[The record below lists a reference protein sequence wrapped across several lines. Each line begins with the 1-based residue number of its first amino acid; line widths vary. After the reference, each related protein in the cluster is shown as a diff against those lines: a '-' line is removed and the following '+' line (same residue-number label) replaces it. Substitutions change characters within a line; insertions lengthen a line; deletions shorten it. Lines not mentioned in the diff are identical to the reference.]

1 MEAVW
6 WVMKQKGRR
15 LEQVVD
21 VLGMEESR
29 REASFVLADT
39 WWKAVECS
47 SITCDPGC

>member
-6 WVMKQKGRR
+6 WVMNQKGRR
-15 LEQVVD
+15 LELVVG

-39 WWKAVECS
+39 W
-47 SITCDPGC
+47 